1 MFISAILIVLKFLI
15 GRSYFNRS
23 WPAAF
28 RDGRFLIAFTTS
40 CIVNGSV
47 DGSDWGCEGSISF
60 GHGVSCVNS
69 LSSLALHL
77 LSKYSCNSL
86 T

>member
-1 MFISAILIVLKFLI
+1 MFISVILIVFKFLF
-15 GRSYFNRS
+15 RCSCFNRS
-23 WPAAF
+23 WPAGF

-60 GHGVSCVNS
+60 GYGVSCVNS
-69 LSSLALHL
+69 LSSLDLHL
-77 LSKYSCNSL
+77 LSQYCCKSL

>member
-1 MFISAILIVLKFLI
+1 MFISAILMVFKFLF
-15 GRSYFNRS
+15 RYSFFSRS

-28 RDGRFLIAFTTS
+28 RDGRFFIAFTTS

-60 GHGVSCVNS
+60 AV
-69 LSSLALHL
+69 LA
-77 LSKYSCNSL
+77 
-86 T
+86 TEFPV

>member
-1 MFISAILIVLKFLI
+1 MSVFQPVLV
-15 GRSYFNRS
+15 GS
-23 WPAAF
+23 F

-69 LSSLALHL
+69 LSSLDLHS